1 MLYLYNFLFLTFF
14 LIICELKILKKSWYK
29 NIVIFYF
36 LFIFGQRWA
45 AGVDFYG
52 YLKYYITDFKTEIG
66 YRIIQDYL
74 SENNIYFG
82 ILIFFIYLFTTLTSV
97 WFLRKFFK
105 SNYMVY
111 IFFLSEYHMMS
122 INPLRTYIAINF
134 FLIGIYNLFFYKKIR
149 KCILFLIIGSLF
161 HKLIFFTIPFV
172 IFLVIDIKT
181 TKKINL
187 IIITTLFILPL
198 VPFYQILKLLV
209 PYIPK
214 YGSYIGSVYDIP
226 LSWLNIF
233 RYYVILIFYT
243 YFYNNKIKERNF
255 IFINRGML
263 IFMFLM
269 GLAVSFAPF
278 HRVAYF
284 FKIFEVLYFSYF
296 FIKEKYK
303 YKKILILGFFI
314 LNYFVI
320 SYKDMGVLKY
330 YELKILH
337 LKNYRT
343 YEEYREEIILDNFKK
358 LKYIKLRER

>member
-1 MLYLYNFLFLTFF
+1 M
-14 LIICELKILKKSWYK
+14 KKNWYK
-29 NIVIFYF
+29 NIVIIYF

-52 YLKYYITDFKTEIG
+52 YLKYYIIGFKTEIG

-82 ILIFFIYLFTTLTSV
+82 ILIFFIYLFTTLTSI

-105 SNYMVY
+105 SNYVIY

-134 FLIGIYNLFFYKKIR
+134 FLIGIYNLFFYKKTI

-161 HKLIFFTIPFV
+161 HRLILFTIPFL
-172 IFLVIDIKT
+172 IFFKSDKKIN
-181 TKKINL
+181 KKINL
-187 IIITTLFILPL
+187 IVVILLFILPII
-198 VPFYQILKLLV
+198 PFYQILKLLV

-214 YGSYIGSVYDIP
+214 YGAYIGSIYDIP
-226 LSWLNIF
+226 LSFLNIF
-233 RYYVILIFYT
+233 RYYAILIFYI
-243 YFYNNKIKERNF
+243 YFYENKIKERNF

-263 IFMFLM
+263 IFMLLM
-269 GLAVSFAPF
+269 GITTSFAPL
-278 HRVAYF
+278 HRVSYF
-284 FKIFEVLYFSYF
+284 FKIFEILYFSYF
-296 FIKEKYK
+296 FIKEKCK
-303 YKKILILGFFI
+303 YKKILILIFFI
-314 LNYFVI
+314 LNYSAI
-320 SYKDMGVLKY
+320 LYKDMGVLKY

-343 YEEYREEIILDNFKK
+343 YEEYREEIILDNLKK
-358 LKYIKLRER
+358 SKYMKLRERQI